1 MWISLDRLSQCDSQE
16 NFGILD
22 IPGWFGVHS
31 IILSSL
37 TPADSHR
44 YLRTCVYLLI
54 DTRDLLLS
62 ATAVRIH
69 YVGSGFS
76 VLTPP
81 LQPWLQPA
89 LGQGGGAWDLASSN
103 SSGVTSSRE
112 ASETLESHAMEG
124 EDVDRVQDVW

>member
-1 MWISLDRLSQCDSQE
+1 MWISLDRLAQCDPQD

-31 IILSSL
+31 IILASL
-37 TPADSHR
+37 SPAESHR

-69 YVGSGFS
+69 YVGSLS
-76 VLTPP
+76 VVTPP

-89 LGQGGGAWDLASSN
+89 VGQGGGAWDLASSN
-103 SSGVTSSRE
+103 SSGVTSRSE
-112 ASETLESHAMEG
+112 ASETLANHAMEG